1 MENTI
6 QLPNKLLIS
15 TKFAMRESMVK
26 KVDNL
31 TEELEHTVKIISE
44 LTDEIEELSKHLPPA
59 EDKEPEK

>member
-1 MENTI
+1 
-6 QLPNKLLIS
+6 
-15 TKFAMRESMVK
+15 MVK